1 MIELG
6 KNIVTDFEESTKRE
20 WLETNGLGGYASG
33 AISGANTRRYHGL
46 LVAAAKP
53 PLGRVV
59 VLSKY
64 DETVVIDG
72 ERFDISSNQYP
83 DTIHPTG
90 YKFLERFRLDPFPIW
105 SYRIGTFKIEKKV
118 FMVHGEN
125 STVVSWSVK
134 GRRNKR
140 NVTLEVRP
148 FVAFRDFHQLLGS
161 TEDLE
166 THFEIENG
174 MVTMQPSAQFP
185 RLFLNSNAL
194 SIERTEYWYR
204 NFEYS
209 IERERGFDYTE
220 NLFQPCMLTFDLAAS
235 ANVIASTQ
243 RKTKEVAIDLE
254 KAELKRRA
262 RLIARSGRTDDFSC
276 QLVAAAD
283 QFIVDRADGKTV
295 IAGYH
300 WFSDWGRDTMIALPG
315 LTLATNRTDVAKS
328 VLLEFSKHISEGML
342 PNRFPDEGEI
352 PEYNTVDAT
361 LWFFEAIRAYAET
374 TGDYDLVREQLYEK
388 LVEIIDWHVRGT
400 RYRIH
405 VDSDGLLYAGE
416 PGVQL
421 TWMDA
426 KIGDWVVTPRTG
438 KAVEIQALWYNALC
452 IMADLASRFG
462 DAEGRSTYASM
473 AELAK
478 ESFGRK
484 FWNYEQECLFD
495 VINGDELDASIRPNQ
510 IFAVSLPHSLL
521 TDDKARKVVEKVE
534 SELLTPVG
542 LRSLS
547 PNDPR
552 YVASYVGSPFDR
564 DASYHQGTVWGWLI
578 GPFIDAYRK
587 THPDSA
593 HTEKRINEII
603 DGFRDHLT
611 EAMVGQISEIFDADP
626 AHAPRGCAA
635 QAWSV
640 AELLRVLEPESNK
653 VVGII

>member
-6 KNIVTDFEESTKRE
+6 KHIVSDFEESTKRE
-20 WLETNGLGGYASG
+20 WLETNGIGGYASG

-46 LVAAAKP
+46 LVAATKP

-59 VLSKY
+59 MLSKY

-72 ERFDISSNQYP
+72 ELYEISSNQYQGA
-83 DTIHPTG
+83 IHPAG
-90 YKFLERFRLDPFPIW
+90 YKFLESFRLDPFPIW
-105 SYRIGTFKIEKKV
+105 TYRIGTIEIEKKV

-148 FVAFRDFHQLLGS
+148 FVAFRAFHQLLGS

-166 THFEIENG
+166 THLEIENG
-174 MVTMQPSAQFP
+174 SVLIEPSVQFP
-185 RLFLNSNAL
+185 PLFLNSNAL
-194 SIERTEYWYR
+194 SIEGTGYWYR

-209 IERERGFDYTE
+209 IEHERGFDSTE
-220 NLFQPCMLTFDLAAS
+220 NLFQPCTLTFDLAAP
-235 ANVIASTQ
+235 AILIASTQ
-243 RKTKEVAIDLE
+243 RKTVIVAKDLE
-254 KAELKRRA
+254 KTELKRRT
-262 RLIARSGRTDDFSC
+262 RLIARSGRKDEFSR

-328 VLLEFSKHISEGML
+328 ILLEFSKHISEGMV
-342 PNRFPDEGEI
+342 PNRFPDEGEV

-361 LWFFEAIRAYAET
+361 LWFFEAIRAYAEKT
-374 TGDYDLVREQLYEK
+374 DDYDLVRERFYAK
-388 LVEIIDWHVRGT
+388 LVEIVDWHIRGT
-400 RYRIH
+400 RYQIS
-405 VDSDGLLYAGE
+405 VDTDGLLYAGE
-416 PGVQL
+416 SGVQL

-452 IMADLASRFG
+452 IMADLALRFG
-462 DAEGRSTYASM
+462 DTDCESIYTSM
-473 AELAK
+473 AEVAK
-478 ESFGRK
+478 ESFSSQ
-484 FWNYEQECLFD
+484 FWNEEEQCLFD
-495 VINGDELDASIRPNQ
+495 VVNGDELDGSIRPNQ
-510 IFAVSLPHSLL
+510 IFAVSLPHSMLSC
-521 TDDKARKVVEKVE
+521 DKSRKVVEKVQA
-534 SELLTPVG
+534 ELLTPVG

-552 YVASYVGSPFDR
+552 YVATYSGSPFDR

-587 THPDSA
+587 TNGEES
-593 HTEKRINEII
+593 EKRVNEMI
-603 DGFRDHLT
+603 DGFR
-611 EAMVGQISEIFDADP
+611 
-626 AHAPRGCAA
+626 
-635 QAWSV
+635 
-640 AELLRVLEPESNK
+640 
-653 VVGII
+653 